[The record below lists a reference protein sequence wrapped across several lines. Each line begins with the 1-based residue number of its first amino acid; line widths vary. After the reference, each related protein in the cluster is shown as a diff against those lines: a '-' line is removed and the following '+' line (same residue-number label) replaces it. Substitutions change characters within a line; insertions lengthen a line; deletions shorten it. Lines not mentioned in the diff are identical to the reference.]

1 MPRTSEGENDMKNI
15 FVAGAGVMGLD
26 IALEFAKAG
35 MDVTVRDINDEIIER
50 ARQRLEDTLD
60 RLTAKGKL
68 SEGGAED
75 LRGRIRF
82 TVDMA
87 PARGAD
93 LVLEAIVERADL
105 KISVFREL
113 DALCGPECI
122 FCSNTS
128 SISITQMAAA
138 SGRPD
143 RFIGMHFFNPPA
155 VMKLVE
161 VTRALTTS
169 DGTFRAVRGLCLR
182 LGKEPVEVQDSPGF
196 VVNRLLV
203 PMMNEAVFLLSEGA
217 ASAEDIDRAMQLGAN
232 HPMGPL
238 HLADLVGLDVVLHVC
253 DVLYDETKDPKFRA
267 CYLLRK
273 MVRAGKLGRKT
284 GEGFYKY

>member
-1 MPRTSEGENDMKNI
+1 MKRI

-35 MDVTVRDINDEIIER
+35 VDVTVRDITEEIVAKARER
-50 ARQRLEDTLD
+50 LESGLARQ
-60 RLTAKGKL
+60 TAKGKFTA
-68 SEGGAED
+68 AEAEA
-75 LRGRIRF
+75 LRGRVRF

-87 PARGAD
+87 PAREAE

-113 DALCGPECI
+113 DALCPPDCI

-161 VTRALTTS
+161 VTRSLTTS
-169 DGTFRAVRGLCLR
+169 EETFRTVYDLCR
-182 LGKEPVEVQDSPGF
+182 QLGKEPVEVQDSPGF

-203 PMMNEAVFLLSEGA
+203 PMMNEAIFLLSEGA

-238 HLADLVGLDVVLHVC
+238 HLADLVGLDVVLRVC
-253 DVLYDETKDPKFRA
+253 DVLYEETKDPKFRA
-267 CYLLRK
+267 CPLLRK
-273 MVRAGKLGRKT
+273 MVRAGRLGRKT
-284 GEGFYKY
+284 GEGFFRYK